1 MFNAEMRLRQVMF
14 ITRRVPCT
22 IAKAKGNAGSVH
34 SQYDFKLMREEGSI
48 LFLENDFAEKVEL
61 LGEAVVGGA
70 TEIASVIVDELSKA
84 REDLEF
90 RTDDE
95 SVQYVIEVVVF
106 YMHLADRCI
115 TSITRGNL
123 PQIAIF

>member
-1 MFNAEMRLRQVMF
+1 
-14 ITRRVPCT
+14 
-22 IAKAKGNAGSVH
+22 
-34 SQYDFKLMREEGSI
+34 

>member
-48 LFLENDFAEKVEL
+48 LFLENDFAEKVLQVRYRRLAGLIEQASRTGWSKRKSGAHDCHL
-61 LGEAVVGGA
+61 LSYSN
-70 TEIASVIVDELSKA
+70 I
-84 REDLEF
+84 
-90 RTDDE
+90 
-95 SVQYVIEVVVF
+95 
-106 YMHLADRCI
+106 C
-115 TSITRGNL
+115 
-123 PQIAIF
+123 